1 MRATKR
7 LVSKKNFYSFG
18 AKNPM
23 IFCFHVLFITRN
35 RVHKLAPKCGVEP
48 HSTVY
53 QSARSIVCVHGIIKK
68 NRVRKLDAA
77 LRIELSLQAYETRQT
92 TKPSQPRFNCS
103 LCFRRPKLYQAFA
116 AGQLKMYT
124 KNVIH

>member
-7 LVSKKNFYSFG
+7 LVSKKYFYSFG

-23 IFCFHVLFITRN
+23 IFCFHVLFITKN
-35 RVHKLAPKCGVEP
+35 RIHKLAPKCGVEP

-68 NRVRKLDAA
+68 NPVRKLDSA
-77 LRIELSLQAYETRQT
+77 
-92 TKPSQPRFNCS
+92 RFNCS

-116 AGQLKMYT
+116 AGQLKRCR
-124 KNVIH
+124 KNAIH

>member
-23 IFCFHVLFITRN
+23 IFCFHVLFITKN

-53 QSARSIVCVHGIIKK
+53 QSVRSIVCVHGIIKK
-68 NRVRKLDAA
+68 NRIHKLVAG
-77 LRIELSLQAYETRQT
+77 EGFE
-92 TKPSQPRFNCS
+92 PSIF
-103 LCFRRPKLYQAFA
+103 
-116 AGQLKMYT
+116 
-124 KNVIH
+124 